1 MLEALH
7 IRGYAL
13 IDAVDLTFGP
23 GLTAITGETGSGKS
37 IIIGALGVALGARI
51 TGDEIRSGAERCEVT
66 AVFDAPAAP
75 EVDRW
80 LRARSIDL
88 DGEQLHLRR
97 VARRRGRGSAFVQ
110 SAPVPLADYTE
121 LGRMLLAIHGQNRHQ
136 ALLSAAE
143 QRRLLDRFADVE
155 EQVAAIAA
163 ETRKLSEAE
172 RRLDRLRSGRERAAQ
187 DRELLEHAVAEIER
201 AELRDGEEQELV
213 DRQRVLRNA
222 ERIERLLAAARAAT
236 AEAQGGAGANLRAAL
251 RAIGELASIDS
262 RFDALS
268 RQVENALY
276 EVEDIDEALAR
287 AAGDTVAPGELLA
300 VEDRL
305 AAVHAVTRRY
315 GGTESAA
322 LAHAAD
328 CRRRLDDL
336 QSAGDRIDGHAAGV
350 AALERSLHAA
360 ATALS
365 AARARAAAELARSVQ
380 AELRRLGMPQARF
393 AVSVTPRPE
402 GRGAAGADAVEFL
415 FQANPGEE
423 LAPLRSVA
431 AGGELSRVM
440 LALNAAPDRAGAA
453 PAAVFDEID
462 AGVGGQIGVA
472 IGERLRRIAERQQ
485 VLCITHLAT
494 VAARADAH
502 LKVEKRT
509 AGERSTVAAAP
520 VAGAA
525 RVDEIA
531 RMLAGAHVDQV
542 TQRHASL
549 LLQTARRGPSPDDP
563 AQDPAPAA

>member
-37 IIIGALGVALGARI
+37 IIIGALGVALGVRI
-51 TGDEIRSGAERCEVT
+51 TVDEIRSGAERCEVT
-66 AVFDAPAAP
+66 AVFDTPDAP

-80 LRARSIDL
+80 LRSRSIEL
-88 DGEQLHLRR
+88 DGEPLHLRR
-97 VARRRGRGSAFVQ
+97 VARRRGRGTAFVQ
-110 SAPVPLADYTE
+110 SVPVPLADYTE
-121 LGRMLLAIHGQNRHQ
+121 LGRLLLAIHGQHRHQ

-143 QRRLLDRFADVE
+143 QRRLLDRYADVE

-163 ETRKLSEAE
+163 ETRGLTEVE
-172 RRLDRLRSGRERAAQ
+172 QRLDRLRSGLERAAR
-187 DRELLEHAVAEIER
+187 DRELLEHAAAEIDR
-201 AELRDGEEQELV
+201 AGLRDGEEQELA

-222 ERIERLLAAARAAT
+222 ERIQRLLADAKAAT
-236 AEAQGGAGANLRAAL
+236 AEAQGGAGADLRAAL
-251 RAIGELASIDS
+251 HAIGELASIDD
-262 RFDALS
+262 RFDALA
-268 RQVENALY
+268 RQVETTLY
-276 EVEDIDEALAR
+276 EVEDITDALAR
-287 AAGDTVAPGELLA
+287 AADDTVDPGELLA

-305 AAVHAVTRRY
+305 AAIRAVTRRY
-315 GGTESAA
+315 GGTEAAA
-322 LAHAAD
+322 LAHAGD
-328 CRRRLDDL
+328 CRRRLDGL
-336 QSAGDRIDGHAAGV
+336 ASAGEEIAGHVDRA
-350 AALERSLHAA
+350 AALERSLRAA

-365 AARARAAAELARSVQ
+365 SARTRAAADLARSVQ
-380 AELRRLGMPQARF
+380 AELRRLGMPRARF
-393 AVSVTPRPE
+393 SVGVAPRPD
-402 GRGAAGADAVEFL
+402 GRGATGADAVEFL

-440 LALNAAPDRAGAA
+440 LALNAVPARVGGAPT
-453 PAAVFDEID
+453 AVFDEID

-472 IGERLRRIAERQQ
+472 IGERLRRIAERRQ

-509 AGERSTVAAAP
+509 SGERSSVTAAP
-520 VAGAA
+520 VDGAA
-525 RVDEIA
+525 RVDELA
-531 RMLAGAHVDQV
+531 RMLAGDHGDEV

-549 LLQTARRGPSPDDP
+549 LLETARRPSG
-563 AQDPAPAA
+563 

>member
-51 TGDEIRSGAERCEVT
+51 TVDEIRSGAERCEVT
-66 AVFDAPAAP
+66 AVFDTPDAP

-80 LRARSIDL
+80 LRSRSIEL
-88 DGEQLHLRR
+88 DGEPLHLRR
-97 VARRRGRGSAFVQ
+97 VARRRGRGTAFVQ
-110 SAPVPLADYTE
+110 SVPVPMADYTE
-121 LGRMLLAIHGQNRHQ
+121 LGRLLLAIHGQHRHQ

-143 QRRLLDRFADVE
+143 QRRLLDRYADVE

-163 ETRKLSEAE
+163 ETRGLTEVE
-172 RRLDRLRSGRERAAQ
+172 QRLDRLRSGLERAAR
-187 DRELLEHAVAEIER
+187 DRELLEHAAAEIDR
-201 AELRDGEEQELV
+201 AGLRDGEEQELA

-222 ERIERLLAAARAAT
+222 ERIQRLLSDAKAAT
-236 AEAQGGAGANLRAAL
+236 AEAQGGAGADLRAAL
-251 RAIGELASIDS
+251 HAIGELASIDD
-262 RFDALS
+262 RFDALA
-268 RQVENALY
+268 RQVETTLY
-276 EVEDIDEALAR
+276 EVEDITDALAR
-287 AAGDTVAPGELLA
+287 AADDTVDPGELLA

-305 AAVHAVTRRY
+305 AAIRAVTRRY
-315 GGTESAA
+315 GGTEAAA
-322 LAHAAD
+322 LAHAGD
-328 CRRRLDDL
+328 CRRRLDGL
-336 QSAGDRIDGHAAGV
+336 ASAGEEIAGHVERA
-350 AALERSLHAA
+350 AALERSLRAA

-365 AARARAAAELARSVQ
+365 SARTRAAADLARSVQ
-380 AELRRLGMPQARF
+380 AELRRLGMPRARF
-393 AVSVTPRPE
+393 SVGVAPRPD
-402 GRGAAGADAVEFL
+402 GRGATGADAVEFL

-440 LALNAAPDRAGAA
+440 LALNAVPARVGGAPT
-453 PAAVFDEID
+453 AVFDEID

-472 IGERLRRIAERQQ
+472 IGERLRRIAERRQ

-509 AGERSTVAAAP
+509 SGERSSVTAAP
-520 VAGAA
+520 VDGAA
-525 RVDEIA
+525 RVDELA
-531 RMLAGAHVDQV
+531 RMLAGDHGDEV

-549 LLQTARRGPSPDDP
+549 LLETARRPSG
-563 AQDPAPAA
+563 

>member
-37 IIIGALGVALGARI
+37 IIIGALGVALGVRI
-51 TGDEIRSGAERCEVT
+51 TVDEIRSGAERCEVT
-66 AVFDAPAAP
+66 AVFDTPDAP

-80 LRARSIDL
+80 LRSRSIEL
-88 DGEQLHLRR
+88 DGEPLHLRR
-97 VARRRGRGSAFVQ
+97 VARRRGRGTAFVQ
-110 SAPVPLADYTE
+110 SVPVPLADYTE
-121 LGRMLLAIHGQNRHQ
+121 LGRLLLAIHGQHRHQ

-143 QRRLLDRFADVE
+143 QRRLLDRYADVE

-163 ETRKLSEAE
+163 ETRGLTEVE
-172 RRLDRLRSGRERAAQ
+172 QRLDRLRSGLERAAR
-187 DRELLEHAVAEIER
+187 DRELLEHAAAEIDR
-201 AELRDGEEQELV
+201 AGLRDGEEQELA

-222 ERIERLLAAARAAT
+222 ERIQRLLADAKAAT
-236 AEAQGGAGANLRAAL
+236 AEAQGGAGADLRAAL
-251 RAIGELASIDS
+251 HAIGELASIDD
-262 RFDALS
+262 RFDALA
-268 RQVENALY
+268 RQVETMLY
-276 EVEDIDEALAR
+276 EVEDITDALAR
-287 AAGDTVAPGELLA
+287 AADDTVDPGELLA

-305 AAVHAVTRRY
+305 AAIRAVTRRY
-315 GGTESAA
+315 GGTEAAA
-322 LAHAAD
+322 LAHAGD
-328 CRRRLDDL
+328 CRRRLDGL
-336 QSAGDRIDGHAAGV
+336 ASAGEEIAGHVERA
-350 AALERSLHAA
+350 AALERSLRAA

-365 AARARAAAELARSVQ
+365 SARTRAAADLARSVQ
-380 AELRRLGMPQARF
+380 AELRRLGMPRARF
-393 AVSVTPRPE
+393 SVGVAPRPD
-402 GRGAAGADAVEFL
+402 GRGATGADAVEFL

-440 LALNAAPDRAGAA
+440 LALNAVPARVGGAPT
-453 PAAVFDEID
+453 AVFDEID

-472 IGERLRRIAERQQ
+472 IGERLRRIAERRQ

-509 AGERSTVAAAP
+509 SGERSSVTAAP
-520 VAGAA
+520 VDGAA
-525 RVDEIA
+525 RVDELA
-531 RMLAGAHVDQV
+531 RMLAGDHGDEV

-549 LLQTARRGPSPDDP
+549 LLETARRPSG
-563 AQDPAPAA
+563 

>member
-51 TGDEIRSGAERCEVT
+51 TGEDIRSGAERCEVT
-66 AVFDAPAAP
+66 AVFDAPEAP

-80 LRARSIDL
+80 LRARSIEL
-88 DGEQLHLRR
+88 DGEPLHLRR
-97 VARRRGRGSAFVQ
+97 VARRRGRGTAFVQ
-110 SAPVPLADYTE
+110 SVPVPLADYTE
-121 LGRMLLAIHGQNRHQ
+121 LGRVLLAIHGQHRHQ
-136 ALLSAAE
+136 ALLSVAE
-143 QRRLLDRFADVE
+143 QRRLLDRFADME

-163 ETRKLSEAE
+163 ETRSLTGVEQ
-172 RRLDRLRSGRERAAQ
+172 RLDRLRSGLERAAH
-187 DRELLEHAVAEIER
+187 DRQLLEHAVAEIDR
-201 AELRDGEEQELV
+201 AGLRDGEEQELV
-213 DRQRVLRNA
+213 DRQRLLRNA

-251 RAIGELASIDS
+251 HAIGELASIDG
-262 RFDALS
+262 RFDALA
-268 RQVENALY
+268 RQVETALY
-276 EVEDIDEALAR
+276 EIEDIDDALAR
-287 AAGDTVAPGELLA
+287 AAGDTVDPAELLA

-305 AAVHAVTRRY
+305 SAVRAVTRRY
-315 GGTESAA
+315 GGTEAAA
-322 LAHAAD
+322 LAHAGD
-328 CRRRLDDL
+328 CRRRLDGL
-336 QSAGDRIDGHAAGV
+336 ESAGEEIAGHAGRA
-350 AALERSLHAA
+350 AALERSLRAA

-365 AARARAAAELARSVQ
+365 AARARAAADLARSVQ
-380 AELRRLGMPQARF
+380 GELRRLGMPRARF
-393 AVSVTPRPE
+393 AVGVTPRRE

-423 LAPLRSVA
+423 LAPLRSLA

-440 LALNAAPDRAGAA
+440 LALNAVPARAGAA
-453 PAAVFDEID
+453 PTAVFDEID

-509 AGERSTVAAAP
+509 SGERSSVAAAL
-520 VAGAA
+520 VDGAA
-525 RVDEIA
+525 RVDEVA
-531 RMLAGAHVDQV
+531 RMLAGDHVDAV

-549 LLQTARRGPSPDDP
+549 LLETARRPSG
-563 AQDPAPAA
+563 

>member
-37 IIIGALGVALGARI
+37 IIIGALGVALGVRI
-51 TGDEIRSGAERCEVT
+51 TVDEIRSGAERCEVT
-66 AVFDAPAAP
+66 AVFDTPDAP

-80 LRARSIDL
+80 LRSRSIEL
-88 DGEQLHLRR
+88 DGEPLHLRR
-97 VARRRGRGSAFVQ
+97 VARRRGRGTAFVQ
-110 SAPVPLADYTE
+110 SVPVPLADYTE
-121 LGRMLLAIHGQNRHQ
+121 LGRLLLAIHGQHRHQ

-143 QRRLLDRFADVE
+143 QRRLLDRYADVE

-163 ETRKLSEAE
+163 ETRGLTEVE
-172 RRLDRLRSGRERAAQ
+172 QRLDRLRSGLERAAR
-187 DRELLEHAVAEIER
+187 DRELLGHAAAEIDR
-201 AELRDGEEQELV
+201 AGLRDGEEQELA

-222 ERIERLLAAARAAT
+222 ERIQRLLADAKAAT
-236 AEAQGGAGANLRAAL
+236 AEAQGGAGADLRAAL
-251 RAIGELASIDS
+251 HAIGELASIDD
-262 RFDALS
+262 RFDALA
-268 RQVENALY
+268 RQVETTLY
-276 EVEDIDEALAR
+276 EVEDITDALAR
-287 AAGDTVAPGELLA
+287 AADDTVDPGELLA

-305 AAVHAVTRRY
+305 AAIRAVTRRY
-315 GGTESAA
+315 GGTEAAA
-322 LAHAAD
+322 LAHAGD
-328 CRRRLDDL
+328 CRRRLDGL
-336 QSAGDRIDGHAAGV
+336 ASAGEEIAGHVERA
-350 AALERSLHAA
+350 AALERSLRAA

-365 AARARAAAELARSVQ
+365 SARTRAAADLARSVQ
-380 AELRRLGMPQARF
+380 AELRRLGMPRARF
-393 AVSVTPRPE
+393 SVGVAPRPD
-402 GRGAAGADAVEFL
+402 GRGATGADAVEFL

-440 LALNAAPDRAGAA
+440 LALNAVPARVGGAPT
-453 PAAVFDEID
+453 AVFDEID

-472 IGERLRRIAERQQ
+472 IGERLRRIAERRQ

-509 AGERSTVAAAP
+509 SGERSSVTAAP
-520 VAGAA
+520 VDGAA
-525 RVDEIA
+525 RVDELA
-531 RMLAGAHVDQV
+531 RMLAGDHGDEV

-549 LLQTARRGPSPDDP
+549 LLETARRPSG
-563 AQDPAPAA
+563 

>member
-7 IRGYAL
+7 VRGYAL
-13 IDAVDLTFGP
+13 IDAVDLVFGP

-37 IIIGALGVALGARI
+37 IIIGALGAALGARV
-51 TGDEIRSGAERCEVT
+51 TGDEIRSGADRCEVT
-66 AVFDAPAAP
+66 AVFAAPETP

-88 DGEQLHLRR
+88 DGEPLHLRR
-97 VARRRGRGSAFVQ
+97 VARRGGRGSAFVQ
-110 SAPVPLADYTE
+110 SAPVPLADYTD
-121 LGRMLLAIHGQNRHQ
+121 LGRMLLAIHGQHRHQ

-163 ETRKLSEAE
+163 ETRSLAAVE
-172 RRLDRLRSGRERAAQ
+172 RLLDRLRSGMERAAH

-201 AELRDGEEQELV
+201 AGLRDGEEQELE

-236 AEAQGGAGANLRAAL
+236 AEGQGGAGAGLRAAL
-251 RAIGELASIDS
+251 TAVGELASIDG
-262 RFDALS
+262 RFEALA
-268 RQVENALY
+268 RQVETALY
-276 EVEDIDEALAR
+276 EVEDITDALAR
-287 AAGDTVAPGELLA
+287 AAGGAVDPGELLV

-305 AAVHAVTRRY
+305 AAVRAVTRRY

-322 LAHAAD
+322 LAHAGD
-328 CRRRLDDL
+328 CRRRLDGL
-336 QSAGDRIDGHAAGV
+336 QSAGDEIAGHAERA
-350 AALERSLHAA
+350 AALERSLRAA

-365 AARARAAAELARSVQ
+365 AARARAADALAQSVQ

-440 LALNAAPDRAGAA
+440 LALNAVPARAGAA
-453 PAAVFDEID
+453 PTAVFDEID

-520 VAGAA
+520 VEDAA
-525 RVDEIA
+525 RVEEIA
-531 RMLAGAHVDQV
+531 RMLAGAQVDRV

-549 LLQTARRGPSPDDP
+549 LLETARRRPSPDDP
-563 AQDPAPAA
+563 SPDG

>member
-51 TGDEIRSGAERCEVT
+51 TVDEIRSGAERCEVT
-66 AVFDAPAAP
+66 AVFDTPDAP

-80 LRARSIDL
+80 LRSRSIEL
-88 DGEQLHLRR
+88 DGEPLHLRR
-97 VARRRGRGSAFVQ
+97 VARRRGRGTAFVQ
-110 SAPVPLADYTE
+110 SVPVPLADYTE
-121 LGRMLLAIHGQNRHQ
+121 LGRLLLAIHGQHRHQ

-143 QRRLLDRFADVE
+143 QRRLLDRYADVE

-163 ETRKLSEAE
+163 ETRGLTEVE
-172 RRLDRLRSGRERAAQ
+172 QRLDRLRSGLERAAR
-187 DRELLEHAVAEIER
+187 DRELLEHAAAEIDR
-201 AELRDGEEQELV
+201 AGLRDGEEQELA

-222 ERIERLLAAARAAT
+222 ERIQRLLADAKAAT
-236 AEAQGGAGANLRAAL
+236 AEAQGGAGAALRAAL
-251 RAIGELASIDS
+251 HAIGELASIDD
-262 RFDALS
+262 RFDALA
-268 RQVENALY
+268 RQVETTLY
-276 EVEDIDEALAR
+276 EVEDITDALAR
-287 AAGDTVAPGELLA
+287 AADDTVDPGELLA

-305 AAVHAVTRRY
+305 AAIRAVTRRY
-315 GGTESAA
+315 GGTEAAA
-322 LAHAAD
+322 LAHAGD
-328 CRRRLDDL
+328 CRRRLDGL
-336 QSAGDRIDGHAAGV
+336 ASAGEEIAGHVERA
-350 AALERSLHAA
+350 AALERSLRAA

-365 AARARAAAELARSVQ
+365 SARTRAAADLARSVQ
-380 AELRRLGMPQARF
+380 AELRRLGMPRARF
-393 AVSVTPRPE
+393 SVGVAPRPD
-402 GRGAAGADAVEFL
+402 GRGATGADAVEFL

-440 LALNAAPDRAGAA
+440 LALNAVPARVGGAPT
-453 PAAVFDEID
+453 AVFDEID

-472 IGERLRRIAERQQ
+472 IGERLRRIAERRQ

-509 AGERSTVAAAP
+509 SGERSSVTAAP
-520 VAGAA
+520 VDGAA
-525 RVDEIA
+525 RVDELA
-531 RMLAGAHVDQV
+531 RMLAGDHGDEV

-549 LLQTARRGPSPDDP
+549 LLETARRPSG
-563 AQDPAPAA
+563 

>member
-37 IIIGALGVALGARI
+37 IIIGALGVALGVRI
-51 TGDEIRSGAERCEVT
+51 TVDEIRSGAERCEVT
-66 AVFDAPAAP
+66 AVFDTPDAP

-80 LRARSIDL
+80 LRSRSIEL
-88 DGEQLHLRR
+88 DGEPLHLRR
-97 VARRRGRGSAFVQ
+97 VARRRGRGTAFVQ
-110 SAPVPLADYTE
+110 SVPVPLADYTE
-121 LGRMLLAIHGQNRHQ
+121 LGRLLLAIHGQHRHQ

-143 QRRLLDRFADVE
+143 QRRLLDRYADVE

-163 ETRKLSEAE
+163 ETRGLTEVE
-172 RRLDRLRSGRERAAQ
+172 QRLDRLRSGLERAAR
-187 DRELLEHAVAEIER
+187 DRELLEHAAAEIDR
-201 AELRDGEEQELV
+201 AGLRDGEEQELA

-222 ERIERLLAAARAAT
+222 ERIQRLLADAKAAT
-236 AEAQGGAGANLRAAL
+236 AEAQGGAGADLRAAL
-251 RAIGELASIDS
+251 HAIGELASIDD
-262 RFDALS
+262 RFDALA
-268 RQVENALY
+268 RQVETTLY
-276 EVEDIDEALAR
+276 EVEDITDALAR
-287 AAGDTVAPGELLA
+287 AADDTVDPGELLA

-305 AAVHAVTRRY
+305 AAIRAVTRRY
-315 GGTESAA
+315 GGTEAAA
-322 LAHAAD
+322 LAHAGD
-328 CRRRLDDL
+328 CRRRLDGL
-336 QSAGDRIDGHAAGV
+336 ASAGEEIAGHVERA
-350 AALERSLHAA
+350 AALERSLRAA

-365 AARARAAAELARSVQ
+365 SARTRAAADLARSVQ
-380 AELRRLGMPQARF
+380 AELRRLGMPRARF
-393 AVSVTPRPE
+393 SVGVAPRPD
-402 GRGAAGADAVEFL
+402 GRGATGADAVEFL

-440 LALNAAPDRAGAA
+440 LALNAVPARVGGAPT
-453 PAAVFDEID
+453 AVFDEID

-472 IGERLRRIAERQQ
+472 IGERLRRIAERRQ

-509 AGERSTVAAAP
+509 SGERSSVTAAP
-520 VAGAA
+520 VDGAA
-525 RVDEIA
+525 RVDELA
-531 RMLAGAHVDQV
+531 RMLAGDHGDEV

-549 LLQTARRGPSPDDP
+549 LLETARRPSG
-563 AQDPAPAA
+563 

>member
-37 IIIGALGVALGARI
+37 IIIGALGVAIGARI
-51 TGDEIRSGAERCEVT
+51 TVDEIRSGAERCEVT
-66 AVFDAPAAP
+66 AVFDTPDAP

-80 LRARSIDL
+80 LRSRSIEL
-88 DGEQLHLRR
+88 DGEPLHLRR
-97 VARRRGRGSAFVQ
+97 VARRRGRGTAFVQ
-110 SAPVPLADYTE
+110 SVPVPLADYTE
-121 LGRMLLAIHGQNRHQ
+121 LGRLLLAIHGQHRHQ

-143 QRRLLDRFADVE
+143 QRRLLDRYADVE

-163 ETRKLSEAE
+163 ETRGLTEVE
-172 RRLDRLRSGRERAAQ
+172 QRLDRLRSGLERAAR
-187 DRELLEHAVAEIER
+187 DRELLEHAAAEIDR
-201 AELRDGEEQELV
+201 AGLRDGEEQELA

-222 ERIERLLAAARAAT
+222 ERIQRLLADAKAAT
-236 AEAQGGAGANLRAAL
+236 AEAQGGAGADLRAAL
-251 RAIGELASIDS
+251 HAIGELASIDD
-262 RFDALS
+262 RFDALA
-268 RQVENALY
+268 RQVETTLY
-276 EVEDIDEALAR
+276 EVEDITDALAR
-287 AAGDTVAPGELLA
+287 AADDTVDPGELLA

-305 AAVHAVTRRY
+305 AAIRAVTRRY
-315 GGTESAA
+315 GGTEAAA
-322 LAHAAD
+322 LAHAGD
-328 CRRRLDDL
+328 CRRRLDGL
-336 QSAGDRIDGHAAGV
+336 ASAGEEIAGHVERA
-350 AALERSLHAA
+350 AALERSLRAA

-365 AARARAAAELARSVQ
+365 SARTRAAADLARSVQ
-380 AELRRLGMPQARF
+380 AELRRLGMPRARF
-393 AVSVTPRPE
+393 SVGVAPRPD
-402 GRGAAGADAVEFL
+402 GRGATGADAVEFL

-440 LALNAAPDRAGAA
+440 LALNAVPARVGGAPT
-453 PAAVFDEID
+453 AVFDEID

-472 IGERLRRIAERQQ
+472 IGERLRRIAERRQ

-509 AGERSTVAAAP
+509 SGERSSVTAAP
-520 VAGAA
+520 VDGAA
-525 RVDEIA
+525 RVDELA
-531 RMLAGAHVDQV
+531 RMLAGDHGDEV

-549 LLQTARRGPSPDDP
+549 LLETARRPSG
-563 AQDPAPAA
+563 